1 MARYDRIA
9 RIAPPPRKDT
19 FNGWFTLR
27 DLEGRER
34 EPELGRRAR
43 LRYLAIRPLQRLLE
57 RGLDGGPGPSITQQ
71 VEVVREELSQLPA
84 RDPERER
91 LARYLREIG
100 GRSAHGLVRATFDVG
115 HAAEAGGHL
124 YAAEEFYRTG
134 LEIARRRDIGEQV
147 VAGLRFL
154 GRVLRDREEWEAAT
168 AALEESADLANR
180 RGDGLAW
187 ARSTDGLV
195 TLLARQGRSAEARR
209 TLESIEKRAAREG
222 SNVLAVAKASRCAME
237 LAERDPEAALAAG
250 WDAISLLPPDDE
262 GRNGVL
268 LNMAAAFRKLGLHD
282 AAATCYEIVARWAA
296 WPEHRAEARMERAV
310 VAAEA
315 GDTEEFLARRKALL
329 DSLDRSDRHFTALLD
344 LGLGRGALL
353 AGRHDLARDHLRDAI
368 SAARDMDADEVL
380 ERSESL
386 LDALEADESPAGVP
400 REWATP
406 SAPSLAIADRL
417 GRFAEDLVHR

>member
-9 RIAPPPRKDT
+9 RITPPPRQAT

-43 LRYLAIRPLQRLLE
+43 LRYLAIRPLRRLLE
-57 RGLDGGPGPSITQQ
+57 RGLDGGPSASITQQ
-71 VEVVREELSQLPA
+71 VDVVREELSQLPA

-100 GRSAHGLVRATFDVG
+100 GRSAQGLVRATFDVG
-115 HAAEAGGHL
+115 QAAEAGGHL

-134 LEIARRRDIGEQV
+134 LDTARARDLDAQV
-147 VAGLRFL
+147 VVGLRLL
-154 GRVLRDREEWEAAT
+154 GRVLREREEWEDAMS
-168 AALEESADLANR
+168 ALHRSAELANR
-180 RGDGLAW
+180 LGDALEW
-187 ARSTDGLV
+187 ARSTDALV
-195 TLLARQGRSAEARR
+195 TVLARQGRSAEARR
-209 TLESIEKRAAREG
+209 TLESIEMRAAREG
-222 SNVLAVAKASRCAME
+222 SKVLAVARGSRCAME
-237 LAERDPEAALAAG
+237 LAHGNLEEALAAG
-250 WDAISLLPPDDE
+250 WDAISLLLPDDE
-262 GRNGVL
+262 ERNGVL
-268 LNMAAAFRKLGLHD
+268 LNMAAAFRRLGLHE

-296 WPEHRAEARMERAV
+296 WPEHKAEARMERAV

-315 GDTEEFLARRKALL
+315 GDVQEFLARRRALL
-329 DSLDRSDRHFTALLD
+329 ESLDRSDRYFTALLD

-386 LDALEADESPAGVP
+386 LDALEADESPGDVT
-400 REWATP
+400 REWDTP
-406 SAPSLAIADRL
+406 SAPSLAIADRM